1 MAKTLSKTGITT
13 GNTVKAFHVTQS
25 VDAFT
30 GIDDYDIT
38 ISGSLTVTGS
48 ITGQPTIVNELTAS
62 YAMNSLSS
70 SYAVT
75 ASYAEN
81 AGGGSGAGFPFTGSA
96 EITGSLAV
104 IGPSNV
110 TGSFAVSSSG
120 NQQLTVEGSGSSNP
134 ILVVN
139 GSLGEMFSISDS
151 LSGSLFSVND
161 ISGTSILEVFSD
173 DTVTIGNFAAPVLH
187 TSVTVNAD
195 SGDTTIYDGIP
206 TSSYNSA
213 FFEYTAKSAS
223 NARSGKITSVWIP
236 GTTNITSSETTSPD
250 IGNTLGFRFGVV
262 FSGENVVLTGSA
274 TSNNWVIK
282 TSVRAI

>member
-1 MAKTLSKTGITT
+1 MAKTLNKTGITT
-13 GNTVKAFHVTQS
+13 GNTVEAYHVTQS
-25 VDAFT
+25 IDAFS
-30 GIDDYDIT
+30 GIEAYDISL
-38 ISGSLTVTGS
+38 SGSFNMTGS
-48 ITGQPTIVNELTAS
+48 INGEPTIINSLTAS
-62 YAMNSLSS
+62 YAMNALSS
-70 SYAVT
+70 SYATT
-75 ASYAEN
+75 ASYALN
-81 AGGGSGAGFPFTGSA
+81 GGGGSGAGFPFTGSA

-104 IGPSNV
+104 VGPSNV
-110 TGSFAVSSSG
+110 TGSFAISSSG
-120 NQQLTVEGSGSSNP
+120 NQQLTVVGSGSSNP
-134 ILVVN
+134 ILTVN
-139 GSLGEMFSISDS
+139 GSLGELFSVTDI

-195 SGDTTIYDGIP
+195 SGNNTIYDGIP

-250 IGNTLGFRFGVV
+250 IGDTSGFAFTVIL
-262 FSGENVVLTGSA
+262 SGANVVLTGSS
-274 TSNNWVIK
+274 TTNNWVIK

>member
-1 MAKTLSKTGITT
+1 MAKTLSKAGITT

-30 GIDDYDIT
+30 GTDAYDIT
-38 ISGSLTVTGS
+38 LSGSLTVTGS
-48 ITGQPTIVNELTAS
+48 ITGQPTITNDLTAS
-62 YAMNSLSS
+62 YAI
-70 SYAVT
+70 T

-81 AGGGSGAGFPFTGSA
+81 AGGGGAAFPFSGSA
-96 EITGSLAV
+96 VITGSLL
-104 IGPSNV
+104 
-110 TGSFAVSSSG
+110 VSSSN
-120 NQQLTVEGSGSSNP
+120 NQQLTIEGSGSSNP
-134 ILVVN
+134 ILTIN
-139 GSLGEMFSISDS
+139 GSLGELFSVTDI

-187 TSVTVNAD
+187 TSVTVNAN
-195 SGDTTIYDGIP
+195 SGNTTIYDGIP

-250 IGNTLGFRFGVV
+250 IGNTSGFAFTVIL
-262 FSGENVVLTGSA
+262 SGANAVLTGSA
-274 TSNNWVIK
+274 TTNNWVIK

>member
-70 SYAVT
+70 SYALT

-81 AGGGSGAGFPFTGSA
+81 AGGGSGVGFPFTGSA

-134 ILVVN
+134 ILVIN
-139 GSLGEMFSISDS
+139 GSLGEMFSVTDS

-187 TSVTVNAD
+187 TSVTVTAD

-206 TSSYNSA
+206 TSSYNGA

-250 IGNTLGFRFGVV
+250 IGNTSGFRFGVV
-262 FSGENVVLTGSA
+262 FSGENAVLTGSC
-274 TSNNWVIK
+274 TTNNWVIK

>member
-139 GSLGEMFSISDS
+139 GSLGEMFSVTDS

-173 DTVTIGNFAAPVLH
+173 NTVTIGNFAAPVLH

-195 SGDTTIYDGIP
+195 SGNNTIYDGVP

-250 IGNTLGFRFGVV
+250 IGDTSGFAFTVIL
-262 FSGENVVLTGSA
+262 SGANAVLTGSA

-282 TSVRAI
+282 TSIRAI

>member
-1 MAKTLSKTGITT
+1 MAKTLSKAGITT

-30 GIDDYDIT
+30 GTDAYDIT
-38 ISGSLTVTGS
+38 LSGSLTVTGS
-48 ITGQPTIVNELTAS
+48 ITGQPTITNDLTAS
-62 YAMNSLSS
+62 YAI
-70 SYAVT
+70 T

-81 AGGGSGAGFPFTGSA
+81 VGGGGGAAFPFSGSA
-96 EITGSLAV
+96 VITGSLL
-104 IGPSNV
+104 
-110 TGSFAVSSSG
+110 VSSSN
-120 NQQLTVEGSGSSNP
+120 NQQLTIEGSGSSNP
-134 ILVVN
+134 ILTVN
-139 GSLGEMFSISDS
+139 GSLGELFSVTDI

-187 TSVTVNAD
+187 TSVTVNAN
-195 SGDTTIYDGIP
+195 SGNTTIYDGIP

-236 GTTNITSSETTSPD
+236 GTTNITSSETSSPD
-250 IGNTLGFRFGVV
+250 IGNTSGFRFGVL
-262 FSGENVVLTGSA
+262 FSGANAVLTGSA
-274 TSNNWVIK
+274 TTNNWVIK

>member
-30 GIDDYDIT
+30 GTDAYDIT
-38 ISGSLTVTGS
+38 LSGSLTVTGS
-48 ITGQPTIVNELTAS
+48 ITGQPTITNDLTSSYAITAS
-62 YAMNSLSS
+62 YALN
-70 SYAVT
+70 
-75 ASYAEN
+75 AS
-81 AGGGSGAGFPFTGSA
+81 GGGGAGFPFTGSA

-104 IGPSNV
+104 VGPSNV

-134 ILVVN
+134 ILTVN
-139 GSLGEMFSISDS
+139 GSLGELFSVTDI

-195 SGDTTIYDGIP
+195 SGNNTIYDGVP

-250 IGNTLGFRFGVV
+250 IGDTSGFAFTVIL
-262 FSGENVVLTGSA
+262 SGANAVLTGSA
-274 TSNNWVIK
+274 ATNNWVIK

>member
-13 GNTVKAFHVTQS
+13 GNTVRAFHVTQS

-30 GIDDYDIT
+30 GTDAYDIT
-38 ISGSLTVTGS
+38 LSGSLTVTGS
-48 ITGQPTIVNELTAS
+48 ITGQPTITNNL
-62 YAMNSLSS
+62 
-70 SYAVT
+70 T

-81 AGGGSGAGFPFTGSA
+81 AGAGAGFPFTGSA

-104 IGPSNV
+104 VGPSNV

-134 ILVVN
+134 IFTVN
-139 GSLGEMFSISDS
+139 GSLGELFSVTDI

-195 SGDTTIYDGIP
+195 SGNNTIYNGVP

-250 IGNTLGFRFGVV
+250 IGDTSGFAFTVIL
-262 FSGENVVLTGSA
+262 SGANAVLTGSA
-274 TSNNWVIK
+274 ATNNWVIK